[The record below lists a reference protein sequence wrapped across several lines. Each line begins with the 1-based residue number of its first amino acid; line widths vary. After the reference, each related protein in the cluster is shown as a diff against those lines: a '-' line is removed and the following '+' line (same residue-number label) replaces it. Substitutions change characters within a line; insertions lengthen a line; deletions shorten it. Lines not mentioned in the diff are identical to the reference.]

1 MGYTPLHYAAYNGDT
16 ATAASLLAEDRELV
30 HATDQVRPSHFDHEG
45 VGAFSC
51 LKSNRHRV
59 SNIQQF

>member
-30 HATDQVRPSHFDHEG
+30 HATDQVREREPSLNTMAW
-45 VGAFSC
+45 VLS
-51 LKSNRHRV
+51 
-59 SNIQQF
+59 